1 MPRVNKAVP
10 NLDLDVASP
19 FMEAYRT
26 LKANIEFAARRK
38 DIRAVAV
45 ASAGPGEG
53 KSTTALYLAAT
64 YARARKSVVL
74 VDADTRKP
82 TLHMALERRRG
93 PGLTDYMLDPSLELR
108 DIAYDT
114 IIGASFIGAGTS
126 VPNPS
131 DLLSSDRADELFTQL
146 RRTYDIV
153 IVDTPPLL
161 AAVDAKIAAAKCD
174 GVLLVMESGKMKE
187 ATAKKVRSELDQANA
202 VLLGAVLNKLPR
214 KALGSYLAY
223 GT

>member
-1 MPRVNKAVP
+1 WQMNHMPGLHKALRD
-10 NLDLDVASP
+10 LDLDVAAP

-93 PGLTDYMLDPSLELR
+93 PGLTDYMLDPS
-108 DIAYDT
+108 
-114 IIGASFIGAGTS
+114 
-126 VPNPS
+126 
-131 DLLSSDRADELFTQL
+131 
-146 RRTYDIV
+146 
-153 IVDTPPLL
+153 
-161 AAVDAKIAAAKCD
+161 
-174 GVLLVMESGKMKE
+174 
-187 ATAKKVRSELDQANA
+187 
-202 VLLGAVLNKLPR
+202 
-214 KALGSYLAY
+214 
-223 GT
+223 